1 MRPAAVSNSE
11 FSNPAPVSAQQCVS
25 SAINSMLPAL
35 FLRYPIQLEI
45 QNSWMPDPVRHD
57 MQKFCGLINSGMLYF
72 PGITSEWLL
81 KEPVPVMGA
90 TPFPKAQNF

>member
-1 MRPAAVSNSE
+1 
-11 FSNPAPVSAQQCVS
+11 
-25 SAINSMLPAL
+25 
-35 FLRYPIQLEI
+35 
-45 QNSWMPDPVRHD
+45 MPDPVRHD